1 MRSDSDLPPLHVL
14 REWEER
20 VRALMPEMPD
30 VKAERYVREMKL
42 SEDAAQVL
50 TESREMAE
58 YFEACVAA
66 GAVPVRASNWVRTE
80 VLRVLNDRQI
90 PLSELS
96 VRPETLAGLLGR
108 VKEERLSTSL
118 DRKSVV

>member
-1 MRSDSDLPPLHVL
+1 MLPETRHWNDAKGVTTGSRLKESYRKFIVDPDLPPLHVS

-66 GAVPVRASNWVRTE
+66 GAAPQ
-80 VLRVLNDRQI
+80 RVD
-90 PLSELS
+90 
-96 VRPETLAGLLGR
+96 
-108 VKEERLSTSL
+108 
-118 DRKSVV
+118 